1 MVLTIQWIK
10 KNKSSMKLSEE
21 CFKKV
26 KKDCFKF
33 IKSQETSTEKF
44 GNKEG
49 MIKNFLIPIC
59 FWIAKKAD
67 NKKPYF
73 VGLAGG
79 QGTGKTTISSIIK
92 IILEK
97 YFKLK
102 VFKISIDDFYKTRKE
117 RIALSKKVHPML
129 LTRGVPGTHDINMM
143 LDFFKK
149 SKAKKFKNM
158 KLPNFNKAIDDRF
171 PKNKWNTINKRPDVI
186 IFEGWCVGARAETN
200 KTLKKSINSM
210 EKANDH
216 KLVWR
221 KYVNQQL
228 KTKYKKL
235 YSQLNCMI
243 YLKAKNFSLLQKWRL
258 KQEHK
263 LWLKTKKK
271 GGHKIMSK
279 GDVINFMQTYQ
290 RITQNMFKNMPKYAS
305 IILNLNSNHQIKTAV
320 YKSK

>member
-1 MVLTIQWIK
+1 
-10 KNKSSMKLSEE
+10 MKLSEE

-117 RIALSKKVHPML
+117 RIALSKKVHAML

-149 SKAKKFKNM
+149 SKAKKFKSM

-171 PKNKWNTINKRPDVI
+171 SKNKWNTINKRPDVI
-186 IFEGWCVGARAETN
+186 IFEGWCVGARAENN

>member
-1 MVLTIQWIK
+1 MVSTIQWIK
-10 KNKSSMKLSEE
+10 KNKSSMKLVEQ

-49 MIKNFLIPIC
+49 MIKNFLIPISI
-59 FWIAKKAD
+59 WIAKKSV

-79 QGTGKTTISSIIK
+79 QGTGKTTTSSIIK

-129 LTRGVPGTHDINMM
+129 LIRGVPGTHDINMM

-149 SKAKKFKNM
+149 SKAKKFKKL

-171 PKNKWNTINKRPDVI
+171 AKNKWNKINRRPDIV

-200 KTLKKSINSM
+200 NTLKKSINSM
-210 EKANDH
+210 EKANDQ
-216 KLVWR
+216 KLIWR

-258 KQEHK
+258 KQERK
-263 LWLKTKKK
+263 LRLKTKKK
-271 GGHKIMSK
+271 SVHKIMSK
-279 GDVINFMQTYQ
+279 RDVINFMQTYQ

-305 IILNLNSNHQIKTAV
+305 IIVNLNSNHQIKTAV

>member
-1 MVLTIQWIK
+1 
-10 KNKSSMKLSEE
+10 MKLSEE

-44 GNKEG
+44 GNKQG
-49 MIKNFLIPIC
+49 MIKNYLIPIC
-59 FWIAKKAD
+59 FWIAKKID

-117 RIALSKKVHPML
+117 RIALSKKAHPML

-200 KTLKKSINSM
+200 KTLKKSINSI

-221 KYVNQQL
+221 KFVNQQL

-271 GGHKIMSK
+271 GSHKIMSK

-290 RITQNMFKNMPKYAS
+290 RITQNIFKNMNK
-305 IILNLNSNHQIKTAV
+305 
-320 YKSK
+320 

>member
-1 MVLTIQWIK
+1 
-10 KNKSSMKLSEE
+10 MKLSEE

-44 GNKEG
+44 GNKER
-49 MIKNFLIPIC
+49 MIKNYLIPIC
-59 FWIAKKAD
+59 FWITKKAD

-117 RIALSKKVHPML
+117 RISLSKKVHSML

-149 SKAKKFKNM
+149 SKSKKFRILKI
-158 KLPNFNKAIDDRF
+158 PNFNKAIDDRF
-171 PKNKWNTINKRPDVI
+171 PKKKWNKINEKPDVI
-186 IFEGWCVGARAETN
+186 IFEGWCVGARAESN
-200 KTLKKSINSM
+200 KTLKKSINSL
-210 EKANDH
+210 EKANDQ
-216 KLVWR
+216 KLIWR

-228 KTKYKKL
+228 KIKYKKL

-263 LWLKTKKK
+263 LWLNTKKK
-271 GGHKIMSK
+271 SNHKIMSRA
-279 GDVINFMQTYQ
+279 DVINFMQTYQ
-290 RITQNMFKNMPKYAS
+290 RITQNMFKYAPKYSS
-305 IILNLNSNHQIKTAV
+305 IILNLNSNHQIKSIK
-320 YKSK
+320 YNK

>member
-1 MVLTIQWIK
+1 
-10 KNKSSMKLSEE
+10 MKLSEE

-44 GNKEG
+44 GNKQG
-49 MIKNFLIPIC
+49 MIKNYLIPIC
-59 FWIAKKAD
+59 FWIAKKSD

-149 SKAKKFKNM
+149 SKAKKFKNI

-200 KTLKKSINSM
+200 KTLTKSINSM

-258 KQEHK
+258 KQEYK

-279 GDVINFMQTYQ
+279 RDVINFMQTYQ